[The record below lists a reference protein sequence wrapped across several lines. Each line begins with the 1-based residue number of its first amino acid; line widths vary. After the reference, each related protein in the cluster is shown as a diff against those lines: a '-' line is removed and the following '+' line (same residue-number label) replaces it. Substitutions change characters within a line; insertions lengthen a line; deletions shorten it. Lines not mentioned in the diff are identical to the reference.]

1 MWCDTLAILVAE
13 DMFEN
18 LFGSRA
24 GRARR
29 TLRIGEWTGRRFWE
43 SRQFY
48 SAYIALFIAVSNWIT
63 IQYSLLLENIPIFNT
78 LFSQIWVFLI
88 VATVVFTVISIL
100 GGHYIH
106 RKRQFRLEQAVAI
119 EENPYLYRSAPGK
132 ERDLMIPMGILQL
145 EAIEAILNSNNSLT
159 EEKKK
164 QIEAFRQDLIRLSRG
179 LSIGDFR
186 KSEAKRATTPS

>member
-1 MWCDTLAILVAE
+1 MVKNLVG
-13 DMFEN
+13 
-18 LFGSRA
+18 GSK
-24 GRARR
+24 RAR
-29 TLRIGEWTGRRFWE
+29 TLGEWTGRRFWE

-63 IQYSLLLENIPIFNT
+63 IQYTLLLENIPIFNT
-78 LFSQIWVFLI
+78 LFSQLWVFLI

-119 EENPYLYRSAPGK
+119 EENPYLFRSAPGK

>member
-1 MWCDTLAILVAE
+1 MVKNLVG
-13 DMFEN
+13 
-18 LFGSRA
+18 GSRS
-24 GRARR
+24 GR
-29 TLRIGEWTGRRFWE
+29 TMGEWAGRRFWE

-48 SAYIALFIAVSNWIT
+48 SAYIALFIAISNWIT
-63 IQYSLLLENIPIFNT
+63 IQYRLLLENIPIFNT
-78 LFSQIWVFLI
+78 LFSQLWIFLI
-88 VATVVFTVISIL
+88 VAVVVFTIVSIL

-119 EENPYLYRSAPGK
+119 EENPYLYKSAPGK
-132 ERDLMIPMGILQL
+132 ERNLMIPIGILQL

-164 QIEAFRQDLIRLSRG
+164 QIEAFKQDLIRLSRG

-186 KSEAKRATTPS
+186 KTDTKRVT

>member
-1 MWCDTLAILVAE
+1 
-13 DMFEN
+13 MFEN
-18 LFGSRA
+18 LFGSRG

-29 TLRIGEWTGRRFWE
+29 ALKIGEWTGRRFWE

-63 IQYSLLLENIPIFNT
+63 IQYRLLLENIPVFNA
-78 LFSQIWVFLI
+78 LFSQLWIFLI
-88 VATVVFTVISIL
+88 VATVLFTTISIL

-119 EENPYLYRSAPGK
+119 EENPYLYKSAPGK
-132 ERDLMIPMGILQL
+132 ERNLMIPIGILQL

-164 QIEAFRQDLIRLSRG
+164 QIEAFRQDLIRLSKG

-186 KSEAKRATTPS
+186 KTDTKRVTTPS

>member
-1 MWCDTLAILVAE
+1 MVR
-13 DMFEN
+13 N
-18 LFGSRA
+18 LLG
-24 GRARR
+24 GRNRPR
-29 TLRIGEWTGRRFWE
+29 TIGEWAGRRFWE

-63 IQYSLLLENIPIFNT
+63 IQYRLLLENIPVFNA

-88 VATVVFTVISIL
+88 VAIVVFTVISIL

-132 ERDLMIPMGILQL
+132 ERNLMVPIALMQL
-145 EAIEAILNSNNSLT
+145 EATEAILTSNNRMT

-164 QIEAFRQDLIRLSRG
+164 QIEAYRQELIKLSKG
-179 LSIGDFR
+179 LAIGSF
-186 KSEAKRATTPS
+186 KKTGTSTVTTSSS